1 MNALDLVKVGR
12 AFGFS
17 VPPRVN
23 ITVGGG
29 KSNGKPGQKRKRN
42 IGFDDDEE
50 DGDQDEVDNDDD
62 NEDGEAEEEVNG
74 RRRQGKSRRMETL
87 GKKKVQKEMYKK
99 NRERKATMSDGQ
111 QWSR

>member
-42 IGFDDDEE
+42 IGNDDDEE
-50 DGDQDEVDNDDD
+50 DD
-62 NEDGEAEEEVNG
+62 A
-74 RRRQGKSRRMETL
+74 
-87 GKKKVQKEMYKK
+87 KVQVHHK
-99 NRERKATMSDGQ
+99 G
-111 QWSR
+111 